1 MCLRVARK
9 FPTSNMNLSVRDLFT
24 IIFEDII
31 YDTENTEI
39 DDDDDYD
46 YGDDDIMMMVAML
59 SAVFK

>member
-1 MCLRVARK
+1 
-9 FPTSNMNLSVRDLFT
+9 MNLSVRDLFT